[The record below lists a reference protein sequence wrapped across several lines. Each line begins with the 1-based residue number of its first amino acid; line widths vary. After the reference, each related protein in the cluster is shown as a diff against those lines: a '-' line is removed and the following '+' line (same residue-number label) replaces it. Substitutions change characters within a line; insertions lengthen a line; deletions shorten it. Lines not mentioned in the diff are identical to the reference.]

1 MEFALR
7 EIKLEWGDCLRTI
20 TADTGPEFSTLNK
33 AFEDTDTD
41 IFYAHSYTSCDR
53 GSNEAHNRMIRRDY
67 PKGESLDD
75 VSPSQVLATQDRL
88 NGLPR
93 RKLDYRGPQ
102 ECFETE
108 VRRTQRS
115 AQHVS

>member
-33 AFEDTDTD
+33 DFEDTDTD

-53 GSNEAHNRMIRRDY
+53 GSNEAPKSVLRPKCAGLGVQHN
-67 PKGESLDD
+67 
-75 VSPSQVLATQDRL
+75 T
-88 NGLPR
+88 
-93 RKLDYRGPQ
+93 
-102 ECFETE
+102 
-108 VRRTQRS
+108 
-115 AQHVS
+115 

>member
-1 MEFALR
+1 MRCTIKAVHILIDGRDSDSVEFALR

-20 TADTGPEFSTLNK
+20 TTDTGPEFSTLNK

-53 GSNEAHNRMIRRDY
+53 GSNEA
-67 PKGESLDD
+67 
-75 VSPSQVLATQDRL
+75 
-88 NGLPR
+88 
-93 RKLDYRGPQ
+93 PQ
-102 ECFETE
+102 EYFGTE
-108 VRRTQRS
+108 VRWTRRS